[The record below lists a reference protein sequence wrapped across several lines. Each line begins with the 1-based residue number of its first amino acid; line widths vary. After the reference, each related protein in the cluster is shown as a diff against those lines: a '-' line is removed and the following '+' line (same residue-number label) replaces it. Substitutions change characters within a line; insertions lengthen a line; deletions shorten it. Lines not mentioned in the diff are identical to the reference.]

1 MTPIRVMIA
10 DDDEDV
16 RDAMISRLRVDDD
29 ISIVGTGADADHA
42 IAVAARERPD
52 VAVLDVRMPGGGGV
66 RAAREITRVSPGTE
80 LIAISAYDDPH
91 DVFSMLRAGACGFL
105 VKGDGT
111 EQIVEAIR
119 RCTPAAETPSRLPAL
134 LPSALGTRSFGS
146 RETRSRIEAL
156 LHGDGIEVVYQPIFD
171 LADGRPVAAEA
182 LCRFAVAPLRTPDL
196 WFAEAA
202 EVGLGIELE
211 IASVRR
217 AFARLRDLDPSI
229 VLNVN
234 VSPSTCRSR
243 ELRELLRQV
252 PAERVAL
259 EITEG
264 APVDDYEGLDAA
276 LAPLRSLG
284 VGLTI
289 GDTCSGSASLRHV
302 LHLRPDTIK
311 LDTSLTRRIERD
323 TVRRSLVEAIVG
335 FAPSVGAVVLA
346 SGIESPRQLDALRDA
361 GVRLGQ
367 GYHLG
372 RPGVL
377 PHSGTWPAWGARAT
391 DDARSREGWRGAKA
405 RAHDHDG
412 RARRSQPTTLTP
424 SAAPIM

>member
-16 RDAMISRLRVDDD
+16 RDAMISRLRGDDD
-29 ISIVGTGADADHA
+29 ISIVGTGADADHT

-52 VAVLDVRMPGGGGV
+52 V
-66 RAAREITRVSPGTE
+66 
-80 LIAISAYDDPH
+80 
-91 DVFSMLRAGACGFL
+91 
-105 VKGDGT
+105 
-111 EQIVEAIR
+111 
-119 RCTPAAETPSRLPAL
+119 ETPSRLPAL
-134 LPSALGTRSFGS
+134 LPSALGTRSVGS
-146 RETRSRIEAL
+146 RQTRSRIDEL
-156 LHGDGIEVVYQPIFD
+156 LHGDAIEVVYQPIFD

-182 LCRFAVAPLRTPDL
+182 LCRFAVAPLRTSDL

-211 IASVRR
+211 IASLRR
-217 AFARLRDLDPSI
+217 AFVHLRDLDPSV

-234 VSPSTCRSR
+234 VSPTTCRSR

-252 PAERVAL
+252 PARRVAL

-289 GDTCSGSASLRHV
+289 GDTCSGSAGLRHV

-346 SGIESPRQLDALRDA
+346 SGIESPCQLDALRDA

-367 GYHLG
+367 GHHLG

-377 PHSGTWPAWGARAT
+377 PHSGTWP
-391 DDARSREGWRGAKA
+391 RGALEP
-405 RAHDHDG
+405 
-412 RARRSQPTTLTP
+412 PTTHGRTRGGEERRPGLTTMVV
-424 SAAPIM
+424 AAGGLSPRR